1 MMIEKIVG
9 RASPRLDG
17 GAELLGGTRRSLL
30 RLLRLLLLMG
40 VAAPAS
46 VFSQTIEARP
56 NAAEAEAAI
65 SQLRSP
71 YCPGFMLE
79 VCPSP
84 AAEALR
90 DSIYDLAAEGVPS
103 DEIVEWMIANHGEEW
118 RGLPRRSGA
127 GLLAWVVPPLALL
140 LGVFGFVMWLR
151 SSRDRKTEEAPV
163 TAETLS
169 EGERQ
174 KLAAAMRDWEET
186 GYEEP

>member
-1 MMIEKIVG
+1 MIEKMVG
-9 RASPRLDG
+9 RASPRLNG
-17 GAELLGGTRRSLL
+17 GAEILGGTRRSLL
-30 RLLRLLLLMG
+30 GLLGVLLLIGLTY
-40 VAAPAS
+40 PAS
-46 VFSQTIEARP
+46 VYSQTIEARP

-65 SQLRSP
+65 AQLRSP

-90 DSIYDLAAEGVPS
+90 DSIYDLAAQGVPS

-127 GLLAWVVPPLALL
+127 GLLAWVIPPLGLL
-140 LGVFGFVMWLR
+140 VGVFAFVMWLR
-151 SSRDRKTEEAPV
+151 SSRRRKAEEPPV
-163 TAETLS
+163 TTETLS
-169 EGERQ
+169 DGERQ